1 MEKTVFWKFSEVKS
15 LKKVAL
21 FCGGQKKILPKTSL
35 LIISDEKALT
45 EKGARKI
52 SMLKKKQY
60 NPDKDQES
68 RSVSRK
74 YCKNLYK
81 KQESRKHRET
91 YENICWKQESI
102 KTPRNEGE

>member
-1 MEKTVFWKFSEVKS
+1 MVNLELEKYTFHKKNTSSLRKKLRTWQRTITI
-15 LKKVAL
+15 LKK
-21 FCGGQKKILPKTSL
+21 KSRE
-35 LIISDEKALT
+35 SDEKALT

-81 KQESRKHRET
+81 KQESRK
-91 YENICWKQESI
+91 
-102 KTPRNEGE
+102 TPRNI